1 MSRVRVYVLN
11 NIASMVLRP
20 RLTEE
25 LQIHGGTGF
34 YTYTNLVSE
43 SLTLSVLEF
52 KFTCHD
58 LVDCFGDKQ

>member
-25 LQIHGGTGF
+25 LQIHGEKDF

-43 SLTLSVLEF
+43 SLTLSSP
-52 KFTCHD
+52 
-58 LVDCFGDKQ
+58 